1 MTSHYTHF
9 DRDYT
14 VRTNIVIDDQLITE
28 AQRLTGITTKKGVVE
43 AALKLL
49 VQLKQ
54 QETVKAWRGKL
65 QWEGDLESSGHH
77 ARTHLGDSQCATL
90 PATSATRYH
99 HPQDDR
105 CDDWNLLYR
114 SRTALALFR

>member
-1 MTSHYTHF
+1 M
-9 DRDYT
+9 
-14 VRTNIVIDDQLITE
+14 RTNIVIDDQLITE

-65 QWEGDLESSGHH
+65 RWEGDLESMRLDEVS
-77 ARTHLGDSQCATL
+77 
-90 PATSATRYH
+90 
-99 HPQDDR
+99 
-105 CDDWNLLYR
+105 
-114 SRTALALFR
+114 

>member
-1 MTSHYTHF
+1 
-9 DRDYT
+9 

-65 QWEGDLESSGHH
+65 QWEGDLESMRLDEMS
-77 ARTHLGDSQCATL
+77 
-90 PATSATRYH
+90 
-99 HPQDDR
+99 
-105 CDDWNLLYR
+105 
-114 SRTALALFR
+114 

>member
-1 MTSHYTHF
+1 M
-9 DRDYT
+9 
-14 VRTNIVIDDQLITE
+14 RTNIVIDDPLMTE

-65 QWEGDLESSGHH
+65 QREGDLVE
-77 ARTHLGDSQCATL
+77 
-90 PATSATRYH
+90 TSIR
-99 HPQDDR
+99 
-105 CDDWNLLYR
+105 WSNI
-114 SRTALALFR
+114 

>member
-1 MTSHYTHF
+1 
-9 DRDYT
+9 
-14 VRTNIVIDDQLITE
+14 VRTNIVIDDQLMTE

-65 QWEGDLESSGHH
+65 QWEGDLESMRLDEMS
-77 ARTHLGDSQCATL
+77 
-90 PATSATRYH
+90 
-99 HPQDDR
+99 
-105 CDDWNLLYR
+105 
-114 SRTALALFR
+114 

>member
-1 MTSHYTHF
+1 M
-9 DRDYT
+9 
-14 VRTNIVIDDQLITE
+14 RTNIVIDDQLITE

-65 QWEGDLESSGHH
+65 QWEEDLESMRLDEMS
-77 ARTHLGDSQCATL
+77 
-90 PATSATRYH
+90 
-99 HPQDDR
+99 
-105 CDDWNLLYR
+105 
-114 SRTALALFR
+114 

>member
-1 MTSHYTHF
+1 M
-9 DRDYT
+9 
-14 VRTNIVIDDQLITE
+14 RTNIVIDDQLMTE

-65 QWEGDLESSGHH
+65 QWEGDLESMRLDEMS
-77 ARTHLGDSQCATL
+77 
-90 PATSATRYH
+90 
-99 HPQDDR
+99 
-105 CDDWNLLYR
+105 
-114 SRTALALFR
+114 

>member
-1 MTSHYTHF
+1 
-9 DRDYT
+9 

-65 QWEGDLESSGHH
+65 RWEGDLESMRLDEVS
-77 ARTHLGDSQCATL
+77 
-90 PATSATRYH
+90 
-99 HPQDDR
+99 
-105 CDDWNLLYR
+105 
-114 SRTALALFR
+114 